1 MAVKTWR
8 VVVEGSVRETYL
20 VRAESAREA
29 MEDWHHHK
37 PVSSEV
43 ADAEAVSAVLDE
55 PEPSDRCPECKH
67 APHTAL
73 GFCPNMASDNDCDCT
88 YVGES

>member
-55 PEPSDRCPECKH
+55 PEEICGETFDHDLRELGEGTYECRKCG
-67 APHTAL
+67 AEI
-73 GFCPNMASDNDCDCT
+73 FE
-88 YVGES
+88 GES

>member
-55 PEPSDRCPECKH
+55 PEEICGETFDHDLREISVGTYECRKCG
-67 APHTAL
+67 AEIFEE
-73 GFCPNMASDNDCDCT
+73 GS
-88 YVGES
+88 

>member
-29 MEDWHHHK
+29 MEDWVHQGK

-55 PEPSDRCPECKH
+55 PEEICGETFDHDLREISEGIYECRKCG
-67 APHTAL
+67 AEI
-73 GFCPNMASDNDCDCT
+73 FEEAS
-88 YVGES
+88 